1 MHLAELNFGILRHDW
16 DDPRVAD
23 FADAL
28 AAVNAIAHRSPGFVW
43 QLDPDAMEAAQTD
56 AEGPLGGN
64 PRMASTLSVWTD
76 PASLWAFVDRS
87 VHGRYLRRAAE
98 WFEPGQSGHLVLWWI
113 DEGRRP
119 TLAEGMA
126 RFRHL
131 EAHGPSDHAFTF
143 GWLRTRGL
151 VGDKLR

>member
-131 EAHGPSDHAFTF
+131 EQSSFMQGTSIIHYS
-143 GWLRTRGL
+143 
-151 VGDKLR
+151 